1 VRPQQPVQDGIEQRL
16 GIGRDPMQASGF
28 QETLEL
34 LAVLAGRSPFG
45 WRTVSV
51 LAFNGAFPGF
61 ALGHEFVPVAGVG
74 PRLFLMIRRC
84 ASEQARAA
92 TSIGQADKGRK
103 QHNCDPWRSAPSLMS
118 GRPGSLRVGPA
129 ERPCAGKCGAAERLG
144 PLLCPTRLDRSAGLS
159 SIN

>member
-1 VRPQQPVQDGIEQRL
+1 
-16 GIGRDPMQASGF
+16 MQASGF

-45 WRTVSV
+45 WRTVSL
-51 LAFNGAFPGF
+51 LAFHGAFAGF

-74 PRLFLMIRRC
+74 PRLFLLIRRC

-92 TSIGQADKGRK
+92 TTIGQADRGRK
-103 QHNCDPWRSAPSLMS
+103 QHNCDPWRCATSLRRQGRS
-118 GRPGSLRVGPA
+118 RRAARLAARRRPG
-129 ERPCAGKCGAAERLG
+129 
-144 PLLCPTRLDRSAGLS
+144 LDRSAGLS